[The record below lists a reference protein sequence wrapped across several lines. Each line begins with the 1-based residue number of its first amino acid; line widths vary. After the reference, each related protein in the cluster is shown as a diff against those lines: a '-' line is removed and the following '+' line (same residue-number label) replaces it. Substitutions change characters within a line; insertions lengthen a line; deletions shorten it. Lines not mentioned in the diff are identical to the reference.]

1 MSFRYWRF
9 ISLFGAFLGAFIH
22 SQAFAAVDDL
32 SHGKAAL
39 VNGAV
44 ITSADFHDELRR
56 VERLRGVNKKSSDPA
71 ESAREK
77 KQALEKLITRELLYQ
92 EAGKRGI
99 KVPEKVV
106 NEEMDKLKK
115 QFSKEAEFNSTLGKM
130 GLSEPAVRAQIE
142 RGMAVQQFID
152 DEFVKKVRVSEEEI
166 GSYYENHRDNLK
178 EPLASARE
186 KIRQIL
192 QREEA
197 AKKLNPYLKRL
208 REKAVVEILL
218 NEDGE

>member
-1 MSFRYWRF
+1 MCLRF
-9 ISLFGAFLGAFIH
+9 GKSIFLITVLLFVFGYAT
-22 SQAFAAVDDL
+22 AFAAVDDL

-56 VERLRGVNKKSSDPA
+56 VERLRGANKKSPDPA
-71 ESAREK
+71 ESARNK

-115 QFSKEAEFNSTLGKM
+115 RFPKEAEFNTTLGKM

-142 RGMAVQQFID
+142 RGMAVQLFID
-152 DEFVKKVRVSEEEI
+152 DEFTKKVRVSEDEI
-166 GSYYENHRDNLK
+166 GFYYERHRDDLK

-186 KIRQIL
+186 KIRQVL

-197 AKKLNPYLKRL
+197 SKKLTPYLKRL

-218 NEDGE
+218 EEGE

>member
-1 MSFRYWRF
+1 MCLRF
-9 ISLFGAFLGAFIH
+9 GKSIFLITMLLFVFGYAT
-22 SQAFAAVDDL
+22 AFAAVDDL

-56 VERLRGVNKKSSDPA
+56 VERLRGANKKSPDPA
-71 ESAREK
+71 ESARNK

-115 QFSKEAEFNSTLGKM
+115 QFSKEAEFNTTLGKM

-142 RGMAVQQFID
+142 RGMAVQLFID
-152 DEFVKKVRVSEEEI
+152 DEFTKKVRVSEDEI
-166 GSYYENHRDNLK
+166 GSYYERHRDDLK

-186 KIRQIL
+186 KIRQVL

-197 AKKLNPYLKRL
+197 SKKLTPYLKRL

-218 NEDGE
+218 EEGE

>member
-1 MSFRYWRF
+1 MCLRF
-9 ISLFGAFLGAFIH
+9 GKSIFLITVLLFVFGYAT
-22 SQAFAAVDDL
+22 AFAAVDDL

-56 VERLRGVNKKSSDPA
+56 VERLRGANKKSPDPA
-71 ESAREK
+71 ESARNK

-115 QFSKEAEFNSTLGKM
+115 QFSKEAEFNTTLGKM
-130 GLSEPAVRAQIE
+130 GLSGPAVRAQIE
-142 RGMAVQQFID
+142 RGMAVQLFID
-152 DEFVKKVRVSEEEI
+152 DEFTKKVRVSEDEI
-166 GSYYENHRDNLK
+166 ASYYERHRDDLK

-186 KIRQIL
+186 KIRQVL

-197 AKKLNPYLKRL
+197 SKKLTPYLKRL

-218 NEDGE
+218 EEEE